1 MTARRDEGMKVNKDC
16 ALLQL
21 FAYRKVTPEDAKGSY
36 YSYEQLKEMGYNAQV
51 ELKQFSTYVPN
62 PEEVVASALY
72 EAHQYSVGQGIKKG
86 DTTAMLTTY
95 YSDHYSHFRVESSK
109 VVGVVTD
116 YREVKDFDQKLIK
129 DLFRQYV
136 KGEATPVEVPNAIAC
151 ITETVADR
159 DKLPV
164 CEVKSELRRY
174 REESDFAEIVANH
187 PQNFTDE
194 TKTYASHIKDDGIFI
209 FDDERFQPKDVKLDN
224 RKEGHDYVDYFISGV
239 IDGKLVKTSFAYD
252 SQSVAEYGEPQLVEI
267 AKNLQETYLKHCS
280 KAEYDRFLSGENILN
295 DIPEPVDDCVDD
307 ADKSD
312 KSDDYGLS
320 D

>member
-1 MTARRDEGMKVNKDC
+1 MAERRDKGMKVDKDC

-21 FAYRKVTPEDAKGSY
+21 FAYRKVTPEDAKDSY
-36 YSYEQLKEMGYNAQV
+36 YSYEQLKEMGYNARV

-95 YSDHYSHFRVESSK
+95 YSDHYSHFKVTSSK
-109 VVGVVTD
+109 VVGVVTN

-136 KGEATPVEVPNAIAC
+136 KGEATPVAVPNTIAC

-164 CEVKSELRRY
+164 CEVKSEFRRY
-174 REESDFAEIVANH
+174 DEESNFAEMVENH

-194 TKTYASHIKDDGIFI
+194 TKTYASHINDNGIFI
-209 FDDERFQPKDVKLDN
+209 FDDERFQPKDVKLDK
-224 RKEGHDYVDYFISGV
+224 RKESYGYVDYFISGV

-252 SQSVAEYGEPQLVEI
+252 SNSVAEYGEPQLVEI

-280 KAEYDRFLSGENILN
+280 KAEYDQFLADKRASK
-295 DIPEPVDDCVDD
+295 DIPAPVDDETEYNAENEGIEKD
-307 ADKSD
+307 
-312 KSDDYGLS
+312 
-320 D
+320 